1 MMVTGC
7 PAISLFATCGSE
19 PIDLLAPFGGRQ
31 GTRANMSFILSTAR
45 AAMLFCGGLFW
56 AAALPLVLTEGAS
69 AGFVA
74 SDLAASDLGAS
85 ALGTSALVA
94 SALGASALASLSA
107 A

>member
-7 PAISLFATCGSE
+7 PAISLFATRGSE
-19 PIDLLAPFGGRQ
+19 PIDLWAPFGGRQ

-56 AAALPLVLTEGAS
+56 TAALLLVPAAGVS
-69 AGFVA
+69 AGFTASGLGA

-85 ALGTSALVA
+85 AR
-94 SALGASALASLSA
+94 ASLSA
-107 A
+107 AC